1 MPKQRKPV
9 QITIDL
15 GLLVDLTQAAQIL
28 FNMLKDKDLSAT
40 EVENLQT
47 VGELMKASSE
57 KFENAINMKRNDR

>member
-1 MPKQRKPV
+1 MSKQRKPV

-15 GLLVDLTQAAQIL
+15 SLLVDLTQAAQIL
-28 FNMLKDKDLSAT
+28 FNMLKDKDLSAA